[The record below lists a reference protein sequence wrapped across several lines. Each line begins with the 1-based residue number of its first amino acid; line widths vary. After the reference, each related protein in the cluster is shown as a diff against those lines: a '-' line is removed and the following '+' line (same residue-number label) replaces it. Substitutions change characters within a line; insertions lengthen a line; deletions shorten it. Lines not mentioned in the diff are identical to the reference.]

1 MRVNTKLIQLAG
13 DALIPILG
21 FFFWDWG
28 LYFIVIFYLLDY
40 IVSEILTH
48 LKAKRIFGHD
58 ASGRT
63 IWFRKGAMSISLLIA
78 VILLSH
84 LAIYKIHPEMDLSRE
99 LVNFW
104 SYKDMGIEQG
114 YLLLPLIMIVGYQR
128 YKLEF
133 LVPQM
138 YSKVSMDMIWK
149 QHLRAH
155 CALLGFIGLLL
166 GISVIVILPETVY
179 LSGIILLTSLYQLF
193 FKGN

>member
-63 IWFRKGAMSISLLIA
+63 IW
-78 VILLSH
+78 
-84 LAIYKIHPEMDLSRE
+84 
-99 LVNFW
+99 
-104 SYKDMGIEQG
+104 Q
-114 YLLLPLIMIVGYQR
+114 
-128 YKLEF
+128 
-133 LVPQM
+133 
-138 YSKVSMDMIWK
+138 K
-149 QHLRAH
+149 Q
-155 CALLGFIGLLL
+155 
-166 GISVIVILPETVY
+166 
-179 LSGIILLTSLYQLF
+179 
-193 FKGN
+193 